1 MTLRL
6 KHNKKRNTALLYEM
20 LVREVIKQSVD
31 KDTKKRNKAISLLK
45 ECFNK
50 GTEIGKELQLF
61 KNLLETK
68 NLLPYTA
75 EKLIQET
82 KKEYATLDIKKVFS
96 EQSILIKKIN
106 KELSSSVFSNFV
118 PNYRSIATLSQVFGE
133 DVSIKKRI
141 ILEENIL
148 KQMTAIKRP
157 LKKENTKLSTLVVN
171 KFISKFNKKYGES
184 LLERQQ
190 ELLGKYILSFLDN
203 GADFKIYLNEEIGNL
218 KKTIDGAFGLEE
230 VARDV
235 GMSSKMKEVKKL
247 LETTNQKPIDQEML
261 QQILKIQA
269 LVKEIES

>member
-45 ECFNK
+45 EHFNK

-68 NLLPYTA
+68 NLLPHTA

-82 KKEYATLDIKKVFS
+82 KKEYATLDVKKVFS

-106 KELSSSVFSNFV
+106 KELSSGVFSNFV
-118 PNYRSIATLSQVFGE
+118 PNYRNIATLSQVFGE
-133 DVSIKKRI
+133 DVSVKKRV

-148 KQMTAIKRP
+148 KQMTTIKRP
-157 LKKENTKLSTLVVN
+157 LKKENTKLSALAVN
-171 KFISKFNKKYGES
+171 KFIGKFNKKYGES

-190 ELLGKYILSFLDN
+190 KLLGKYILSFLDH
-203 GADFKIYLNEEIGNL
+203 GADFKMYLNEEIGDL
-218 KKTIDGAFGLEE
+218 KKTIDSAFKLEE
-230 VARDV
+230 VAQDAE
-235 GMSSKMKEVKKL
+235 MSSKIKEVKRL
-247 LETTNQKPIDQEML
+247 LETTNQKPIDQEIL

-269 LVKEIES
+269 LAKEIES

>member
-45 ECFNK
+45 ECFSK